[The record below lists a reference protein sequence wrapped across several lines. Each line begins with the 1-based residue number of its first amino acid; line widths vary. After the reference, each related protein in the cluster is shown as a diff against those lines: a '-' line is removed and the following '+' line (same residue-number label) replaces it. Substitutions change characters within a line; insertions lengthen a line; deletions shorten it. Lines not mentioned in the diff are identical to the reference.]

1 MSNIPIR
8 TLADRLPQMRAL
20 AEEAKKAAAD
30 AKSPELKRAYE
41 ELAESWEQL
50 LREIA
55 EIDLPP

>member
-1 MSNIPIR
+1 
-8 TLADRLPQMRAL
+8 MRAL

-50 LREIA
+50 LHEIA
-55 EIDLPP
+55 ETNLPP